1 MFYQRDLSFLCD
13 ILQKS
18 YVDVKVT
25 DRRELVRL
33 LAKAPSEDPFFIR
46 DLSREIVF
54 SFEERT
60 VYHLTDSLS
69 LSYRFLLLPE
79 TNPSALLMI
88 GPYRASSL
96 SPQQLLELG
105 EKNGIP
111 PNKQRYFTEYYETIP
126 RIPADGS
133 LWIMLDTFCERI
145 WSSPSFSVKNLSG
158 ASAPS
163 EQIHQGTAS
172 LSLPADT
179 LVNMKAIERRYAFEN
194 EMIHAVEQG
203 RSYME
208 DRLLSAFSASSFEK
222 RLSDPLRNAKNYSI
236 IMNTLLR
243 KAAERGGVHPIYLD
257 RLSSEFAAKI
267 EGLPS
272 SDANTAL
279 MGEMFRSYCHLVR
292 EHATRSLPPVVQ
304 QTVLLIDADLSAD
317 ISPGDLAKSLGIS
330 PGYLSA
336 VFKKA
341 MGQTVSEYIRRRRM
355 EHAAY
360 LLETTNLQIQTVA
373 LHCGILDVQ
382 YFSKLFKKQ
391 MKLTPTQYRLTR
403 QSSARES

>member
-1 MFYQRDLSFLCD
+1 MFYQRELSFLCE

-18 YVDVKVT
+18 YVGVSVT

-33 LAKAPSEDPFFIR
+33 LANAPSEDPFFIR
-46 DLSREIVF
+46 DLSRETVF

-79 TNPSALLMI
+79 TNPPALLMI

-111 PNKQRYFTEYYETIP
+111 PKKQRYFAEYYETIP
-126 RIPADGS
+126 QAPADSS
-133 LWIMLDTFCERI
+133 LWVMLDTFCERI
-145 WSSPSFSVKNLSG
+145 WSSPSFAIKDISG
-158 ASAPS
+158 STAPS
-163 EQIHQGTAS
+163 EDSHKGNA
-172 LSLPADT
+172 LSSPPADT

-194 EMIHAVEQG
+194 EMIRAVEQG
-203 RSYME
+203 RTYME
-208 DRLLSAFSASSFEK
+208 DRLLSAFSANAFEK
-222 RLSDPLRNAKNYSI
+222 RLSDPLRNAKNYGI

-272 SDANTAL
+272 LTANTAL

-292 EHATRSLPPVVQ
+292 DHATRDLPPVVQ

-317 ISPGDLAKSLGIS
+317 LSPGDLAKSQGIS
-330 PGYLSA
+330 LGYLST

-360 LLETTNLQIQTVA
+360 LLETTGLQIQTVA

-382 YFSKLFKKQ
+382 YFSKLFKKH

-403 QSSARES
+403 RGSARDS